1 MWLNELMFNLP
12 NIGDLVLAGRIVL
25 AGPMGKFDW
34 VSVGGG
40 AMLEFLATG
49 TLAGIEALL
58 SKVSV

>member
-1 MWLNELMFNLP
+1 MFNLP